1 VSDHRAARRSLAERA
16 LDLAER
22 VVSWGAGLALL
33 AVVVTIFVNA
43 TGRYLAGWSF
53 LGGEELA
60 RLLTVWITFV
70 GAFAAVRTG
79 GHVNIDLVLRAVPRP
94 AQRLFRGLAG
104 AVGLATM
111 VYLAWTA
118 WQLSAF
124 SFGTGQMGTTLPVPR
139 GLFFLPVVVGAILM
153 AIAFAE
159 ILWRAAANTLPPL
172 PALMEEEVVGEMAA
186 EAGADA
192 DADAGTAPGRGNG

>member
-1 VSDHRAARRSLAERA
+1 
-16 LDLAER
+16 
-22 VVSWGAGLALL
+22 
-33 AVVVTIFVNA
+33 
-43 TGRYLAGWSF
+43 
-53 LGGEELA
+53 
-60 RLLTVWITFV
+60 
-70 GAFAAVRTG
+70 
-79 GHVNIDLVLRAVPRP
+79 
-94 AQRLFRGLAG
+94 
-104 AVGLATM
+104 
-111 VYLAWTA
+111 
-118 WQLSAF
+118 
-124 SFGTGQMGTTLPVPR
+124 MGTTLPVPR